1 MSVDTLVGLLPYAAT
16 LVAVLL
22 AIATSS
28 HAVLYKRD
36 PRAAFSWMGVIWLA
50 PVVGPALYVL
60 FGINR
65 IQRRAV
71 RLRRRRKRFDA
82 AASPEVCTPEEL
94 HQALG
99 PDHLH
104 LLPLQR
110 LGDHVIGRP
119 LLEGNRVT
127 PLVDGEQAYPD
138 MLSAIEAAERSVCLL
153 AYIFEK
159 DSVGERFIQA
169 IGRAV
174 ARGAK
179 ARVLVDHVGGGGTL
193 GATRRAFKAAGVP
206 MEIFLPIRLPFR
218 TRHMNLRNH
227 RKILVV
233 DGRVGYTGGMNIRES
248 HLVQAG
254 SGHREHDVQFKL
266 EGPVV
271 EHLQQAFVDD
281 WAFATGEVLRGED
294 WFPKLRAEG
303 AVIARGIPFD
313 PGEVN
318 DSLRWTIAGSLSCAR
333 RSARIVTPYFLPD
346 QALIAALNVAAL
358 RGVEVDILIPKVN
371 DNPFVDWAMT
381 ATLWQVL
388 GGGCRVWRTRPPF
401 DHTKVMVVDGAWVL
415 LGSANFDP
423 RSLRLNFEFNVE
435 CFDRTLAGGLESSI
449 LAKRD
454 GAEEVTLRKVN
465 GRRLVVK
472 MRDGIARLFSPY
484 L

>member
-1 MSVDTLVGLLPYAAT
+1 MALERLAELLPYAAAGIAIV
-16 LVAVLL
+16 LAVT
-22 AIATSS
+22 TSA

-36 PRAAFSWMGVIWLA
+36 PRAAFSWAGVIWLA
-50 PVVGPALYVL
+50 PVLGPALYVL

-65 IQRRAV
+65 IQRRAA

-82 AASPEVCTPEEL
+82 AARPEICTPEEL
-94 HQALG
+94 RNALG
-99 PDHLH
+99 PEGEH

-110 LGDHVIGRP
+110 LGDQVIGRP

-127 PLVDGEQAYPD
+127 PLVDGENAYPD
-138 MLSAIEAAERSVCLL
+138 MLGAIDAAERSVSLL

-159 DSVGERFIQA
+159 DAVGDRFIQA

-174 ARGAK
+174 ARGVK
-179 ARVLVDHVGGGGTL
+179 ARVLVDDVGGGATL

-233 DGRVGYTGGMNIRES
+233 DGRVGFTGGMNIRES
-248 HLVQAG
+248 HLVQGGA
-254 SGHREHDVQFKL
+254 GHREHDVQFRL

-271 EHLQQAFVDD
+271 DHLQQAFVDD

-294 WFPKLRAEG
+294 WFPKLGG
-303 AVIARGIPFD
+303 AGRVIARGIPFD
-313 PGEVN
+313 PGEAN
-318 DSLRWTIAGSLSCAR
+318 DSLRWTITGALSCAR
-333 RSARIVTPYFLPD
+333 RSVRIVTPYFLPD
-346 QALIAALNVAAL
+346 PALIGALNVAAL
-358 RGVEVDILIPKVN
+358 RGVAVDVLIPKKN
-371 DNPFVDWAMT
+371 DNALVDWAMT

-388 GGGCRVWRTRPPF
+388 GGGCRVWRTPPPF
-401 DHTKVMVVDGAWVL
+401 DHTKVMIVDGVWVL
-415 LGSANFDP
+415 LGSANLDP

-435 CFDRTLAGGLESSI
+435 CFDRGLAGGLEAAVR
-449 LAKRD
+449 AKLER
-454 GAEEVTLRKVN
+454 AEEVTLRKVN
-465 GRRLVVK
+465 GRRFPVK
-472 MRDGIARLFSPY
+472 LRDGLARLFSPY